1 MAISVQTKPKRK
13 PQEMDRLRARAL
25 KGDPLKAL
33 RDTEREWVW
42 RSLLK
47 RVRWKETLKIAGLT
61 EEQALTRLE
70 RVRVQ
75 YQRRIDAYKATKAT
89 EAQQPKVVRPVPPAQ
104 APQRRGLWLFGKR
117 R

>member
-1 MAISVQTKPKRK
+1 MVATTTSKRK

-25 KGDPLKAL
+25 KGDPLKSL

-47 RVRWKETLKIAGLT
+47 RVRWKETLTIAGLT
-61 EEQALTRLE
+61 EDQAVQRLE

-75 YQRRIDAYKATKAT
+75 YQRRIDAYKATKAA
-89 EAQQPKVVRPVPPAQ
+89 EAQQPKVVRPVAPAQ
-104 APQRRGLWLFGKR
+104 PVKRRGLWPFGNR